1 MLPDRFR
8 QLPQGLFR
16 KMAAGLAWV
25 RADALD
31 GQHMDA
37 PRLKQGVFHS
47 LHKNSPPQFFSILR
61 LVRRK
66 REQILSEGE
75 FYFSAGAPAIAGGR
89 FPSVFPILF
98 LRRSFVKGD
107 FIQIQLLCKLELE
120 AGESYML

>member
-1 MLPDRFR
+1 
-8 QLPQGLFR
+8 
-16 KMAAGLAWV
+16 MAAGLARV

-47 LHKNSPPQFFSILR
+47 LHKKFPSAVFLHFTACPPQKGANPVGGGILFFGWR
-61 LVRRK
+61 T
-66 REQILSEGE
+66 
-75 FYFSAGAPAIAGGR
+75 AIAGDR